1 MRKFLPILTLAFAS
15 FFIYSCDNNDD
26 DIVQVE
32 DNDTYGTAYD
42 INNANFARVNS
53 NLYEYTNTFNDPLIE
68 SDVVLI
74 YMQTGTTNNS
84 PVWKLMPYTFYV
96 NNANN
101 DEVEYTFDFSKFDI
115 AININSTA
123 SLNLDTNPSYF
134 TGKRFRVVVVP
145 AATGPSSKG
154 TVDYSNYNE
163 VVKLYGIDESKI
175 KVKN

>member
-1 MRKFLPILTLAFAS
+1 MKKFFPILMLAFVS
-15 FFIYSCDNNDD
+15 LFIYSCDNRDD
-26 DIVQVE
+26 VVQVE

-42 INNANFARVNS
+42 INNASFTKINS
-53 NLYEYTNTFNDPLIE
+53 NLYEYTNQFISPLVE

-84 PVWKLMPYTFYV
+84 PIWKLLPYKFYV

-101 DEVEYTFDFSKFDI
+101 DEVDYAFDFSKFDI
-115 AININSTA
+115 AITVNAT
-123 SLNLDTNPSYF
+123 LNLDANPTYY

-145 AATGPSSKG
+145 AKTGPSSKSAINYS
-154 TVDYSNYNE
+154 DYKA
-163 VVKLYGIDESKI
+163 VVKFYGIDESKI